1 MCWPVC
7 SAFLLVLCI
16 LFIAVLTFLLVQLKN
31 EVYQLQSNLHDG
43 ELDNIHIDIVVLYSR
58 FGVH

>member
-1 MCWPVC
+1 M
-7 SAFLLVLCI
+7 LCI
-16 LFIAVLTFLLVQLKN
+16 SFIAVLTFLLVQLKN